1 MFKKTLI
8 AAAVATLASS
18 VAMAD
23 VSVGGKVEQNFTWT
37 DSATRDA
44 DEMNGGTDAIL
55 TFKGSEDLGNGM
67 SAFADIQT
75 RFNGAAGAQTT
86 FDTKVGLTG
95 GFGTVVMG
103 RMEDFSESKVLGMAD
118 VFGGTSVEL
127 GGNNAG
133 RNDNGL
139 AYISPTVNGL
149 HVAIA
154 GYALDSTGTIVELG
168 TEPVA
173 ADMVGGT
180 DDINDI
186 DATDIAVM
194 YSNGPL
200 AVNIAQEKT
209 KDSNAATNND
219 EKITSFG
226 VGYTMGDL
234 KVSAVYQDIEN
245 AAFVAADDHNDTMLT
260 AVYSMGNNSIAL
272 GWNEDELTT
281 GATDNNTTAL
291 ELRHNFSART
301 RAYVGMTQD
310 DFATAANETDTV
322 YMGLEHSF

>member
-37 DSATRDA
+37 DSTTAAT
-44 DEMNGGTDAIL
+44 DEMLGATDAFL

-67 SAFADIQT
+67 SAFADIRMDLDDT
-75 RFNGAAGAQTT
+75 AGALAT
-86 FDTKVGLTG
+86 FDTKVGIKG
-95 GFGTVVMG
+95 GFGTVVAG
-103 RMEDFSESKVLGMAD
+103 RMEDFSESKVLSMVD
-118 VFGGTSVEL
+118 VFSGTSVEL
-127 GGNNAG
+127 GKNNAT
-133 RNDNGL
+133 RSDNGF
-139 AYISPTVNGL
+139 AYVSPSFNGL
-149 HVAIA
+149 TIGVA
-154 GYALDSTGTIVELG
+154 GYALDSNGTAANLG
-168 TEPVA
+168 TEVA
-173 ADMVGGT
+173 GAGT

-200 AVNIAQEKT
+200 AVNIAQETT

-245 AAFVAADDHNDTMLT
+245 AAFVGADDHNDTMLT

>member
-8 AAAVATLASS
+8 AAAVATVASTA
-18 VAMAD
+18 AMAD
-23 VSVGGKVEQNFTWT
+23 VTIGGKVKQTFTST
-37 DSATRDA
+37 DSATAATDQWA
-44 DEMNGGTDAIL
+44 GGTDAFL

-67 SAFADIQT
+67 SAFADI
-75 RFNGAAGAQTT
+75 RMDLDGAAGATTT
-86 FDTKVGLTG
+86 FDTKVGIKG
-95 GFGTVVMG
+95 GFGTVVAG
-103 RMEDFSESKVLGMAD
+103 RMEDFSESKVLSMVD
-118 VFGGTSVEL
+118 VFSGQGVEL
-127 GGNNAG
+127 GDNNAT
-133 RNDNGL
+133 RSDNGF
-139 AYISPTVNGL
+139 AYVSPSFNGL
-149 HVAIA
+149 TIGVA
-154 GYALDSTGTIVELG
+154 GYALDSNGTAANLG
-168 TEPVA
+168 TEVA
-173 ADMVGGT
+173 AVGGT

-200 AVNIAQEKT
+200 AVNIAQETT

-245 AAFVAADDHNDTMLT
+245 TAFVAADDHNDTMLT

>member
-1 MFKKTLI
+1 
-8 AAAVATLASS
+8 
-18 VAMAD
+18 
-23 VSVGGKVEQNFTWT
+23 
-37 DSATRDA
+37 
-44 DEMNGGTDAIL
+44 
-55 TFKGSEDLGNGM
+55 
-67 SAFADIQT
+67 
-75 RFNGAAGAQTT
+75 
-86 FDTKVGLTG
+86 
-95 GFGTVVMG
+95 MG

-127 GGNNAG
+127 GGNNAT

-154 GYALDSTGTIVELG
+154 GYALDSNGTAANLG
-168 TEPVA
+168 TEVA
-173 ADMVGGT
+173 GAGT

-200 AVNIAQEKT
+200 AVNIAQETT